1 MTTPDTIP
9 VAYEEGYYT
18 THIGR
23 CADGAQF
30 MAFVVATLPTPLPAD
45 WKRHKRL
52 YAVLHTFEPS
62 GEHRS
67 TEAWLAGV
75 TGQGE
80 ASACDRA
87 AARRDEMVAALG
99 RVELCDVR
107 VKLFSVRVD
116 GHEFGL
122 VDTSDARLGP
132 RVTLVPNDLSF
143 HPPWDGTFEV

>member
-9 VAYEEGYYT
+9 VAYEDGYYT

-23 CADGAQF
+23 CAGGAQF

-45 WKRHKRL
+45 WKRHKRV
-52 YAVLHTFEPS
+52 YAVLHTFGPG

-75 TGQGE
+75 TADGE
-80 ASACDRA
+80 AAVRDRA
-87 AARRDEMVAALG
+87 AAKRDEMVAALG
-99 RVELCDVR
+99 DVELCDVR

-116 GHEFGL
+116 GHVFGL
-122 VDTSDARLGP
+122 VDTSDPGLGP
-132 RVTLVPNDLSF
+132 RVTLVPNDLLF
-143 HPPWDGTFEV
+143 LPPWDGTFET